1 MSETARRRVSSET
14 YMAAP
19 PADAPGAQYAYRH
32 LPRSGGFVKHTR
44 TATARGVAAMTA
56 VDESKQMDFI
66 GQVIGDWEAMAS
78 VPVGELLGLS
88 RAMAGSQPVA
98 AGQLAS
104 RSEERRVGKECR
116 S

>member
-1 MSETARRRVSSET
+1 
-14 YMAAP
+14 
-19 PADAPGAQYAYRH
+19 
-32 LPRSGGFVKHTR
+32 
-44 TATARGVAAMTA
+44 MTA

-88 RAMAGSQPVA
+88 RAMAGNQPVA

-104 RSEERRVGKECR
+104 LASRHGADATCVGVKWLR
-116 S
+116 PRALPGVSAIPVRAL